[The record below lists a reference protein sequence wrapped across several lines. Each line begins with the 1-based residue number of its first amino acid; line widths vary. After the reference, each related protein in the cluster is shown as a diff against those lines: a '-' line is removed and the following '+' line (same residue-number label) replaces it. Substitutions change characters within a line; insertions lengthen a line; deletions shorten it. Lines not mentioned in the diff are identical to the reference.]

1 MTQGGMFVTLYDRET
16 LKLYLEHGVYGQHMS
31 PEEAEPSSYSNHYRT
46 LADFACGRAGDH
58 VFFFHDRHI
67 FYGGQLLGSKEH
79 GAFFLNGRRSPLG
92 REGYA
97 SLVWDESR
105 RTRYDSVE
113 RGLFMVDSEDEEE
126 NAVCQ
131 PFLFRFEDERNLAGV
146 HIESDQLYFEL
157 AEYPYPLPANTISGR
172 GFCRLTPGETR
183 TILKLIET
191 APEGRIEAKSDESV
205 ALRDEPVPYSPTF
218 DVDSPWK
225 ANPESQL
232 EASVTA
238 NPSLLPESMRPDSA
252 TVCRQVPISPFKPRN
267 IDQADVCY
275 YSEQSIRDRTVPST
289 IIELKNVQAGKDA
302 ATQVVRYL
310 DWLYERLGSD
320 AAEIDLYV
328 YAPSFSRTFNDYL
341 PKAHAD
347 QIEKMG
353 FAGNEP

>member
-31 PEEAEPSSYSNHYRT
+31 PEETEPSSYSNHYRT

-67 FYGGQLLGSKEH
+67 FYGGQLLGSGET

-105 RTRYDSVE
+105 RNRYESAGH
-113 RGLFMVDSEDEEE
+113 GLFTVDDENEYE
-126 NAVCQ
+126 SLVCQ
-131 PFLFRFEDERNLAGV
+131 PFLFRFEDKRDLAGA

-183 TILKLIET
+183 TIVELLET
-191 APEGRIEAKSDESV
+191 APEGRIEAKSDEPV
-205 ALRDEPVPYSPTF
+205 KLQDEPVPYSPTF
-218 DVDSPWK
+218 DIDSPRK

-232 EASVTA
+232 EATVTA
-238 NPSLLPESMRPDSA
+238 NPSLLPEFMQPDDA
-252 TVCRQVPISPFKPRN
+252 TICRQVPISPFKPRN
-267 IDQADVCY
+267 IDQADICY
-275 YSEQSIRDRTVPST
+275 YSDQSIRDGTVPST
-289 IIELKNVQAGKDA
+289 IIELKNKQAGKDA

-310 DWLYERLGSD
+310 DWLHERLGPD
-320 AAEIDLYV
+320 AAEIDLYMF
-328 YAPSFSRTFNDYL
+328 APSFSRTFNDYI
-341 PKAHAD
+341 PGAHTE
-347 QIEKMG
+347 QIERIG
-353 FAGNEP
+353 FSGN